1 MDYSGR
7 VNFTRIPVII
17 RRWAVPALTALFILV
32 GCSSDEDSNRTGVT
46 TIIFKH
52 GKIAGDPQMLADI
65 IDQFE
70 AENPNI
76 RVKEEA
82 LPASTDEQHQFY
94 VINLGAGSMDFDVLS
109 VDVIWVTEFARA
121 GWLRDISHLIPEAAR
136 DSFFSGPIEAVT
148 YQGDL
153 FAVPWYID
161 AGLLYYRR
169 DLLEKHG
176 FAIPQTWDNLISTAQ
191 AIMAKEDDL
200 YGFIWQG
207 KQYEGLVCNALE
219 FMWSYGGDV
228 LKDGKV
234 AINSPG
240 NVAALQLMRDL
251 IVEYHVSPELVT
263 TIVEEPSRHIF
274 GNGRALFLR
283 NWPYAWNIFQ
293 ADGSLVRGKIG
304 VSRLPAAPGHESAS
318 TLGGWQL
325 GVNSKAR
332 HPEAAEKLI
341 EFLTSARIQKRLALT
356 VGYKPTRK
364 SLYIDDELL
373 DAQPFFGMLYD
384 VFTHARPRP
393 PSPDYMRI
401 TQILQSEF
409 SAVVAGIK
417 SPVEALE
424 DAQEQLTRVLQAGE

>member
-1 MDYSGR
+1 M
-7 VNFTRIPVII
+7 RILSFI
-17 RRWAVPALTALFILV
+17 RRGTVLSLMALFIFV
-32 GCSSDEDSNRTGVT
+32 GCSSERESDGNGVT
-46 TIIFKH
+46 TIVFKH

-65 IDQFE
+65 ITQFE
-70 AENPNI
+70 AENPGI

-94 VINLGAGSMDFDVLS
+94 VINLGAGSTDFDVLS
-109 VDVIWVTEFARA
+109 MDVIWVAEFARA
-121 GWLRDISHLIPEAAR
+121 GWLRDVSHLIPEAAR

-148 YQGDL
+148 YRGSL
-153 FAVPWYID
+153 YAVPWYID

-169 DLLEKHG
+169 DLLQKHG
-176 FAIPQTWDNLISTAQ
+176 YAVPQTWDDLIASAR

-219 FMWSYGGDV
+219 FMWSHGGEV
-228 LKDGKV
+228 LKDGRV
-234 AINSPG
+234 AINSPE

-251 IVEYHVSPELVT
+251 IVKHHVSPELVT
-263 TIVEEPSRHIF
+263 TIIEEPSRHIF

-293 ADGSLVRGKIG
+293 AEGSLVQGKIG
-304 VSRLPAAPGHESAS
+304 VSRLPAAPGYEFAS

-341 EFLTSARIQKRLALT
+341 KFLTAPRIQKRLALT
-356 VGYKPTRK
+356 IGYKPTRK
-364 SLYIDDELL
+364 SLYDDVELL

-401 TQILQSEF
+401 TQILQPEF

-417 SPVEALE
+417 SPTEALE